1 MPCINKVFGYIC
13 FINKLT
19 AIVKKLLLIIFIY
32 LPIFGFSQDY
42 NENLRLPIW
51 TFHTH
56 NTTIYGVS
64 IGAFSHTG
72 SERFVRSNGIRLEIP
87 GIGFL
92 APIGNGSPITGIDT
106 LKSTNFV
113 FSEIINGINI
123 STGSWGNI
131 NYNGVTIGLI
141 AQYGNLN
148 NGLALAGLW
157 NSMNMSNGI
166 QISILLNETLQSN
179 GMQFSLSNGSL
190 KMNGIQIGAVNSS
203 HISNGIQIGLY
214 NKSKETIGFQIG
226 LWNVNE
232 KRKLP
237 ILNCNFRK

>member
-1 MPCINKVFGYIC
+1 M
-13 FINKLT
+13 
-19 AIVKKLLLIIFIY
+19 KKLLLIIFIC
-32 LPIFGFSQDY
+32 LPILGFSQDY
-42 NENLRLPIW
+42 NEKLRLPIW

-72 SERFVRSNGIRLEIP
+72 SERFVRTNGLRLEIP

-92 APIGNGSPITGIDT
+92 APLGNGSPITGINT
-106 LKSTNFV
+106 LKSTSFV

-131 NYNGVTIGLI
+131 KYNGITIGLI

-157 NSMNMSNGI
+157 NSMDKSNGI
-166 QISILLNETLQSN
+166 QISILINETLQSN
-179 GMQFSLSNGSL
+179 GMQFSLSNKSI
-190 KMNGIQIGAVNSS
+190 KTNGIQIGAVNGSQ
-203 HISNGIQIGLY
+203 IINGVQIGLY
-214 NKSKETIGFQIG
+214 NRSKETIGFQIG

-237 ILNCNFRK
+237 IINWNFKK